1 MTDEELI
8 NSLRGWKMLEMDAA
22 ADRIEELTN
31 THWQVDALQQNALL
45 NDALTRAEQ
54 AEAKLANA
62 AQAMAET
69 LPNWEARCFA
79 IMSALGMDFGGYSED
94 VPDVGSWFEVT
105 YLKNL
110 ARAEDAEA
118 KLAKAAQALRWAA
131 RYYDK
136 IHPFQSADY
145 HFKDCGC
152 DFCGADCARA
162 ALTELEKTE

>member
-8 NSLRGWKMLEMDAA
+8 KGLRGWHMAEMDAA

-45 NDALTRAEQ
+45 NDALTRAE
-54 AEAKLANA
+54 
-62 AQAMAET
+62 
-69 LPNWEARCFA
+69 
-79 IMSALGMDFGGYSED
+79 
-94 VPDVGSWFEVT
+94 V
-105 YLKNL
+105 
-110 ARAEDAEA
+110 AEA

-145 HFKDCGC
+145 HFKDCKC

-162 ALTELEKTE
+162 ALAELEKTE